1 MNQVCL
7 RRFVAL
13 ARTVVTPL
21 TACPANQK
29 SKVESNKTRSFT
41 FPLLEG
47 MPVRR

>member
-21 TACPANQK
+21 TACPVNQT
-29 SKVESNKTRSFT
+29 SKVESHKARSFT
-41 FPLLEG
+41 YSLPEG
-47 MPVRR
+47 MPVER